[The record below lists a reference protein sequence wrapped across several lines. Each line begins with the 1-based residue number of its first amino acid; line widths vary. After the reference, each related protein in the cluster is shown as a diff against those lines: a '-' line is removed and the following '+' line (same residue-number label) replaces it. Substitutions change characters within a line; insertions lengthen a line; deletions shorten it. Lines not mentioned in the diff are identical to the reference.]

1 MKETDVQ
8 AGLLE
13 KSVLFSGLD
22 RSVLRKIAGITR
34 EVDHA
39 AGHVI
44 VQEGS
49 GVHAMH
55 VIVEGNAVV
64 TVEDTEVARL
74 GPGDSFGE
82 IALFDEGP
90 RTATVAA
97 DTPLRVLAV
106 DASAFRYMVENDGAL
121 ASRLLTRLARMI
133 RSMDSIVAE
142 CGLGTGSD

>member
-74 GPGDSFGE
+74 GPE